1 MRTLL
6 MVFLLLFATGAHA
19 QSGPW
24 AKYDAKMKGD
34 ALLRESSDG
43 NLAEVQSLVQGGVD
57 VNWTQPDGQTAL
69 MSAAQGGRADVVAYL
84 LEQGAD
90 PSLRWRFMDMTA
102 LKLAEMGG
110 FRDIVAMLQGA
121 LQGRTSTGSGG
132 TTAPATR
139 PGTVPARLPVRKPV
153 PAPPRGAKPAPA
165 PVAVAAPAVAGASRG
180 GWPPFGS
187 YEVGDRVQWRQSNG
201 WFTGTVSEVGVPG
214 PTAGRAEVYER
225 KYRIADDRWS
235 GAGEWWDWGAV
246 SGREREPFWT
256 GFFVGEWALGEVMAV
271 NDRIEGSEVHTEFAF
286 HTASEAL
293 RVAADGSYRWKPM
306 GAAEIRGRWV
316 PATDGPGIV
325 LKAGVQGV
333 DWTLRNETNATEEN
347 IRGLQTAR
355 LTADGKMSTAAK
367 RPRR

>member
-6 MVFLLLFATGAHA
+6 MAFLLLLATGAHA

-34 ALLRESSDG
+34 SLLREASGG
-43 NLAEVQSLVQGGVD
+43 NLAEVQSLVQGGAD

-102 LKLAEMGG
+102 LKLAQTGG
-110 FRDIVAMLQGA
+110 FGDIVAMLKHA
-121 LQGRTSTGSGG
+121 LQGQTVATPR
-132 TTAPATR
+132 PAT
-139 PGTVPARLPVRKPV
+139 G
-153 PAPPRGAKPAPA
+153 PAPA
-165 PVAVAAPAVAGASRG
+165 PVHLPVRRPEPAPSRGAMPAPAPAPVGAAATVAGVSRG
-180 GWPPFGS
+180 GWPPFGT
-187 YEVGDRVQWRQSNG
+187 YAVGDRVQWRQSNG

-246 SGREREPFWT
+246 SRLEREPFWT

-293 RVAADGSYRWKPM
+293 RVAADGSYRWKPL
-306 GAAEIRGRWV
+306 GAPEIRGRWV
-316 PATDGPGIV
+316 PAADGPGIV

-333 DWTLRNETNATEEN
+333 DWTLRNESNATEEN

-355 LTADGKMSTAAK
+355 LTAEGRMSTAAK
-367 RPRR
+367 RPKG